1 MKALLA
7 ALPLLSFALPASAGL
22 LTCQFTEPFF
32 SLAFDS
38 ATGIVTMTS
47 ADDADPETGRIEPKV
62 IAEGAKMRLAD
73 GWVGYQALE
82 LMAGGEK
89 ILELKMS
96 GQGSDGMSEMVFPL
110 DGIYGS
116 LTGGCETTRAPAYDA
131 YEMFQDLGVEQ
142 P

>member
-7 ALPLLSFALPASAGL
+7 ALPLLLSVLPASAGM

-38 ATGIVTMTS
+38 ATGILTLTS
-47 ADDADPETGRIEPKV
+47 ADDADPETGKIEPKV
-62 IAEGAKMRLAD
+62 IAESAKLRLAD
-73 GWVGYQALE
+73 GWTGYQTLE
-82 LMAGGEK
+82 LMAGGNK

-96 GQGSDGMSEMVFPL
+96 GQGSDGMSDTVFPL
-110 DGIYGS
+110 DGHYGN
-116 LTGGCETTRAPAYDA
+116 LVGGCETSMAPAYDA
-131 YEMFQDLGVEQ
+131 NEMFQDLGVE